1 MKDYY
6 GREAVR
12 IDGKESYGDFVE
24 FVKNHPVFVRKDNY
38 DSYGRG
44 IELVDVS
51 DSDNYKQ
58 LMKNLGGDERTLLLE
73 EKIMPH
79 EKIHNL
85 NPDSVNT
92 VRCVTFVNGK
102 DVSVQDCFMKV
113 GRKGS
118 FVDNGGS
125 GGIIVHI
132 DKESGILDSNGI
144 DEDGIIYE
152 KHPDHDYVFNGYQL
166 PNWVDALKLAKCIA
180 LKINEAKYVGWDL
193 TCNTSG
199 EWIVVEGNALTQFLG
214 QQATIQRGCRR
225 RFMKDVVEQ
234 ANISF

>member
-1 MKDYY
+1 
-6 GREAVR
+6 
-12 IDGKESYGDFVE
+12 
-24 FVKNHPVFVRKDNY
+24 
-38 DSYGRG
+38 
-44 IELVDVS
+44 
-51 DSDNYKQ
+51 
-58 LMKNLGGDERTLLLE
+58 
-73 EKIMPH
+73 MPH